1 MGSQRRERQ
10 LVATALSRRDAACVR
25 RMREI
30 LEVYRPSAR
39 PVAEEFLDD
48 LCAAVDGEASFAMR
62 PVLSELGWSFD
73 FLYSNVDTSPLRELV
88 SRFTTPWTPFFPV
101 TPVELR
107 NRALRPKVIHA
118 HLIANPPTPEYQ
130 ALVEAVERTPG
141 YGIKRDDLAVSVC
154 DDDVPLGWFGVA
166 RIAPFGPRELALLDA
181 VIPQLRARMLLE
193 HPIGRPAA
201 TQVLLEAA
209 LEAIPA
215 AAFILAGTTIAHA
228 NATGRLLLDRDRAS
242 VVQKLRESLRPGGA
256 VTPFAITSVESP
268 GCSPTS
274 LAVMRPDGTGDI
286 DGRLASFGA
295 DHALT
300 PRQLEVLSLIA
311 RGYGNKT
318 IAGRMGVAV
327 GTIEEHVAHVLRKT
341 GTDSRSALVARL
353 WTR

>member
-1 MGSQRRERQ
+1 MASQRRERQ

-48 LCAAVDGEASFAMR
+48 LCAAVDGEASCAMR
-62 PVLSELGWSFD
+62 PVLGELGWSFD
-73 FLYSNVDTSPLRELV
+73 FLYANIDTSPLRELV
-88 SRFTTPWTPFFPV
+88 SRFTKWTNFFPV

-130 ALVEAVERTPG
+130 ALVETVERM

-166 RIAPFGPRELALLDA
+166 RMAPFGPRELALLDA
-181 VIPQLRARMLLE
+181 VIPQLHARMLLE
-193 HPIGRPAA
+193 HQIGRPAA

-215 AAFILAGTTIAHA
+215 AAFILAGPTIAHA

-242 VVQKLRESLRPGGA
+242 IVQKLRESLRPEGA

-327 GTIEEHVAHVLRKT
+327 GTIEEHVAHLLRKT